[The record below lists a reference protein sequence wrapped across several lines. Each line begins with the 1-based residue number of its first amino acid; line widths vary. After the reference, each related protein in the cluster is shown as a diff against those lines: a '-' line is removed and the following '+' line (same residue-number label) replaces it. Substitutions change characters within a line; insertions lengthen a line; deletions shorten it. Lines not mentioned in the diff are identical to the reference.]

1 MFPHEAEHLL
11 KADKSLLDVG
21 VGVRPLAIR
30 CWDNQIDG
38 QLGCSSHPNFE
49 RCHSSGRVH
58 LGVEGESVVRVYVG
72 DASGLQSDSAEGIIA
87 NAQLYIGITY
97 QV

>member
-11 KADKSLLDVG
+11 EADKSLLDVG

-38 QLGCSSHPNFE
+38 QLSCSSHPNFE

-58 LGVEGESVVRVYVG
+58 LGVEGECGHGQKPAPTRIFARQVGAHDAVQCSVE
-72 DASGLQSDSAEGIIA
+72 SFH
-87 NAQLYIGITY
+87 